1 MSALPSSA
9 VSIGNVEITIA
20 AVLLAPKLALSAE
33 ALKAEMRR
41 GYVYNVTERGID
53 EDAGRTR
60 LTIGLSHPL
69 LDRGGLA
76 GPHAGRDSVARQ
88 QGVTSKERS
97 SESVGAC
104 EEGIRTVMAEDFAAT
119 TNVDGNTGQTIA
131 PRLREHLRKVA
142 EQRLPVTYQEVAK
155 ALGLTPPNTIHQV
168 TEALEHLMT
177 EDAATDRPF
186 IAAIVISKARG
197 GLPAPGFFD
206 CAARLGRFDG
216 EAAGPEAWAFHA
228 AELNAA
234 VAFWAASGSPDES
247 GLNDRQGAR
256 QASTSNSEQET

>member
-1 MSALPSSA
+1 M
-9 VSIGNVEITIA
+9 
-20 AVLLAPKLALSAE
+20 
-33 ALKAEMRR
+33 
-41 GYVYNVTERGID
+41 
-53 EDAGRTR
+53 
-60 LTIGLSHPL
+60 
-69 LDRGGLA
+69 
-76 GPHAGRDSVARQ
+76 
-88 QGVTSKERS
+88 
-97 SESVGAC
+97 
-104 EEGIRTVMAEDFAAT
+104 TVIAEDLAAT
-119 TNVDGNTGQTIA
+119 TNVDGNTAQTIA

-216 EAAGPEAWAFHA
+216 DSAGLEAWAFHA
-228 AELNAA
+228 AEFNAM
-234 VAFWAASGSPDES
+234 VAFWAASAGPGES
-247 GLNDRQGAR
+247 GLNVQQGAYPES
-256 QASTSNSEQET
+256 ANIYEQET